1 MEVQLNH
8 IIHTLTK
15 DEVRY
20 FKLFSDRYANDS
32 DRKDISL
39 FDYIRKAGER
49 YNEEKIVKTLYGTG
63 DKNSFYR
70 LRNRLLSDL
79 NKSLVTQYYNDSDSN
94 AVLYLILLSRIF
106 REKRD
111 FNSTYYFLKKAEKK
125 AKSLS
130 ANEMLDVIY
139 GEMIRISTETLE
151 VDPEEYIRL
160 RKENRE
166 ILKGLQEI
174 DDILA
179 VLMYRIRVSQNF
191 GSGTVEVAKLLDRII
206 KDYSES
212 SKMMQNIPFRMKVY
226 QSVSRILLQQHDYV
240 SLEKYLLKTYK
251 EFSKENLFDKN
262 NHDTKLGMLVYLVNS
277 LFKNKKYNDSLHYAA
292 ILGKGMEEFNAS
304 HREKYLFY
312 YYNALVNNY
321 AVIDKQKAVEI
332 IEDALQKPEISGNT
346 FNRLFLDIQ
355 LALQF
360 FDLKEFRK
368 ANKLIV
374 RVRHEDN
381 FKIFDQAFQLKI
393 LIAELLIRF
402 ELKDADYIE
411 SQIPKIRKAYTELL
425 SEESYYR
432 QDQML
437 HWLKRACIS
446 SNLRKDEKLKGISQQ
461 LLQEG
466 GASDSG
472 DNDLLDYN
480 GWILQKTS

>member
-1 MEVQLNH
+1 
-8 IIHTLTK
+8 
-15 DEVRY
+15 
-20 FKLFSDRYANDS
+20 
-32 DRKDISL
+32 
-39 FDYIRKAGER
+39 
-49 YNEEKIVKTLYGTG
+49 
-63 DKNSFYR
+63 
-70 LRNRLLSDL
+70 
-79 NKSLVTQYYNDSDSN
+79 
-94 AVLYLILLSRIF
+94 
-106 REKRD
+106 
-111 FNSTYYFLKKAEKK
+111 
-125 AKSLS
+125 
-130 ANEMLDVIY
+130 
-139 GEMIRISTETLE
+139 
-151 VDPEEYIRL
+151 
-160 RKENRE
+160 
-166 ILKGLQEI
+166 
-174 DDILA
+174 
-179 VLMYRIRVSQNF
+179 QNF

-425 SEESYYR
+425 LEESYFR

-437 HWLKRACIS
+437 QWLKRACIS

>member
-312 YYNALVNNY
+312 YYNALVN
-321 AVIDKQKAVEI
+321 
-332 IEDALQKPEISGNT
+332 
-346 FNRLFLDIQ
+346 
-355 LALQF
+355 
-360 FDLKEFRK
+360 
-368 ANKLIV
+368 
-374 RVRHEDN
+374 
-381 FKIFDQAFQLKI
+381 KIG
-393 LIAELLIRF
+393 
-402 ELKDADYIE
+402 
-411 SQIPKIRKAYTELL
+411 
-425 SEESYYR
+425 
-432 QDQML
+432 
-437 HWLKRACIS
+437 RAHV
-446 SNLRKDEKLKGISQQ
+446 
-461 LLQEG
+461 
-466 GASDSG
+466 
-472 DNDLLDYN
+472 
-480 GWILQKTS
+480 